1 MAEDK
6 VIIDVSVEELKGIA
20 RKVWDIANGM
30 KNTIQTAIQTGYN
43 GAVDE
48 VSNYKAYV
56 DKQFGDVWE
65 ALDKIIAM
73 QEALIPKPT
82 LPTFI
87 INRLSIGSIETCE
100 FEESM
105 SWIEWCD
112 SEYNTI
118 GAYVDGNYIS
128 LGGLYIRTSDSFE
141 VGLYES
147 ITAGETYY
155 A

>member
-6 VIIDVSVEELKGIA
+6 VIIDESVEDLKGMA
-20 RKVWDIANGM
+20 KTVWDIANGM
-30 KNTIQTAIQTGYN
+30 KNTIQTAIQNGYDA
-43 GAVDE
+43 AVDE
-48 VSNYKAYV
+48 VSNCKAYV
-56 DKQFGDVWE
+56 DEQLGAVWE

-87 INRLSIGSIETCE
+87 INRQSTGSIETCE
-100 FEESM
+100 FEEDM
-105 SWIEWCD
+105 CWIDWCD

-141 VGLYES
+141 VILYES